1 MKQSRWMS
9 LVEAVTNVLVGY
21 GVAVATQW
29 VVFPLFGLHATLQ
42 ENLVIGLVFTA
53 VSLVRSYVLR
63 RAFLDGRM
71 GFLLAVSNAEGT
83 YYRYVKLW
91 LMQNPPLPGR
101 DR

>member
-1 MKQSRWMS
+1 MNNRGAGMKQTRWMS

-42 ENLVIGLVFTA
+42 ENLLIGLIFTA

-63 RAFLDGRM
+63 RAFEALRVRQLSGNS
-71 GFLLAVSNAEGT
+71 G
-83 YYRYVKLW
+83 
-91 LMQNPPLPGR
+91 
-101 DR
+101 

>member
-29 VVFPLFGLHATLQ
+29 AVFPLFGLHATLQ
-42 ENLVIGLVFTA
+42 ENLLIGLIFTA

-63 RAFLDGRM
+63 RAFEACRSRAQHSCRQSPSGRQ
-71 GFLLAVSNAEGT
+71 ANHSS
-83 YYRYVKLW
+83 
-91 LMQNPPLPGR
+91 
-101 DR
+101 

>member
-1 MKQSRWMS
+1 MNNRDAGMKQSRWMS

-29 VVFPLFGLHATLQ
+29 AVFPLFGLHATLQ

-63 RAFLDGRM
+63 RAFEALRIRQLSANSG
-71 GFLLAVSNAEGT
+71 
-83 YYRYVKLW
+83 
-91 LMQNPPLPGR
+91 
-101 DR
+101 